1 VVDPSANQP
10 LNGAAP
16 DRAELDSWF
25 QNEVRPH
32 ETEMRRRLLEMSA
45 PEDID
50 DLVQEAFLRLLRMR
64 EKAPVFHPRALLL
77 GIARNAAL
85 DLYRRKKRS
94 RTNALGENEHL
105 DVPDDGPSTQDIVS
119 LRQENILL
127 EEAIRDLPGRCRDVL
142 VLRRLEGLSQKEAA
156 ERLKISVKTVDAQL
170 TRALKRCAGYL
181 SKHGVGP
188 QAKGAP

>member
-1 VVDPSANQP
+1 MDPSANQP
-10 LNGAAP
+10 MSNAAP
-16 DRAELDSWF
+16 GSAELEAWF

-45 PEDID
+45 PDDID
-50 DLVQEAFLRLLRMR
+50 DLVQEAFLRLLKMR

-94 RTNALGENEHL
+94 RTNPLGENEQL

-119 LRQENILL
+119 LRQENVLL
-127 EEAIRDLPGRCRDVL
+127 EEAIRNLPGRCRDVL

-188 QAKGAP
+188 YAKDGQ